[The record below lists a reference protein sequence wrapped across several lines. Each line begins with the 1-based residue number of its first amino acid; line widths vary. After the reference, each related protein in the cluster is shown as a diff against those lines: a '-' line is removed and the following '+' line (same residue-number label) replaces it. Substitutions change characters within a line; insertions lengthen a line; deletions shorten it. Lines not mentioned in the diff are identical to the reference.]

1 MSNIA
6 IGANTFSNVKFGNSQ
21 VKGVYLGDNLVWTN
35 FKYMLDLYPTNVH
48 HAYSLRKLRNLYGG
62 FCLRIRRTTT
72 LPTVTT
78 TTADLSFDTNL
89 NAITINSN
97 IVYVSGTATAATTL
111 EQFALGTVDGF
122 TASNINVVTWYD
134 QSGNGKN
141 VTNTLVS
148 QQPRLW
154 NSLNGLE
161 KSGGYAA
168 VRFTRATSTNLK
180 IADTTANINNM
191 SSYFVGA
198 FVVSSAL
205 GGVGYSLGDATNRF
219 YFPFTAGANVYA
231 AYSATTTA
239 IILQTGFNLSRHLYE
254 LISPTVGS
262 TTLIQGFA
270 DGVAKGTFG
279 IVSASTAQIVIGNAG
294 GGANF
299 YDGFV
304 QEVIGYQSNSNR
316 IEKET
321 NINDYWTIF

>member
-6 IGANTFSNVKFGNSQ
+6 IGANNFSNAKFGNNQ

-78 TTADLSFDTNL
+78 TTVDLSFDTNL

-111 EQFALGTVDGF
+111 GQFALGTVDGF

-141 VTNTLVS
+141 VTNTTVS

-154 NSLNGLE
+154 NALSGLE
-161 KSGGYAA
+161 MSGGNVA
-168 VRFTRATSTNLK
+168 VRFIRSSSTKLFL
-180 IADTTANINNM
+180 ADTTANINNM

-219 YFPFTAGANVYA
+219 YFPYTAGANVYA
-231 AYSATTTA
+231 SYASSTTA
-239 IILQTGFNLSRHLYE
+239 MILQTGFNLNRRLYE
-254 LISPTVGS
+254 LISPKEGS
-262 TTLIQGFA
+262 TTLIEGFA
-270 DGVAKGTFG
+270 NGVAKATVG
-279 IVSASTAQIVIGNAG
+279 IVSGSTAQILIGNSG
-294 GGANF
+294 GGSNH

-304 QEVIGYQSNSNR
+304 QEVIGYQSNVNR

-321 NINDYWTIF
+321 NINDYWTIY